1 MQLNKSLF
9 FVPALV
15 LAGLALCAPVQ
26 PANAAKASKAKAPA
40 SASASDPA
48 AVVKQVSSQIIGALN
63 AHQDKL
69 KGNPQYIQK
78 LVKKYLLPH
87 FDFDLTSQLVL
98 GRYWRTASPEQ
109 RKDFKAGF
117 LHYLTATYAAGL
129 KHYQGGAKVKVMPFR
144 GDASKRYVKV
154 RSTIVIPHHD
164 SVNVNY
170 ALVKHDDGWQLF
182 DMIIEGVSYVRT
194 YQTEFQSEI
203 RHSSLDALI
212 KRLQHTKAPKTLTAM
227 KAAMP
232 ATAGGE

>member
-1 MQLNKSLF
+1 MRMNTPLS

-15 LAGLALCAPVQ
+15 LAGVALCAPAQ
-26 PANAAKASKAKAPA
+26 PANAAQTPA
-40 SASASDPA
+40 SASTSDPA
-48 AVVKQVSSQIIGALN
+48 AVVKQVSSQIIDALN
-63 AHQDKL
+63 AHQAKL
-69 KGNPQYIQK
+69 KSDPQYIQK
-78 LVKKYLLPH
+78 LVRQYLLPH

-109 RKDFKAGF
+109 RKDFKKGF

-129 KHYQGGAKVKVMPFR
+129 KHYQGGAKVDVMPFR

-154 RSTIVIPHHD
+154 RSKIMIPHHD
-164 SVNVNY
+164 SVDVNY
-170 ALVKHDDGWQLF
+170 ALVKRDGSWQLF

-203 RHSSLDALI
+203 RHTSLDALI
-212 KRLQHTKAPKTLTAM
+212 KRLQHTKAPKTRTAM

-232 ATAGGE
+232 CTAGGQ